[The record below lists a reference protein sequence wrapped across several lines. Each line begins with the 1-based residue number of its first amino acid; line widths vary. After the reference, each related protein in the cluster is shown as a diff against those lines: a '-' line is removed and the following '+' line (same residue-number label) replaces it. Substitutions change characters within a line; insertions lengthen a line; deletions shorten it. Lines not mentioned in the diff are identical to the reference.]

1 MKKIICLALVFAMLF
16 SGCSKWK
23 VEIVDPTKPIEKK
36 QELTET
42 EDEPESELYIKSVSY
57 EKIEAKNLSADGF
70 NNGLGT
76 SLDFQLI
83 DNQKAL
89 FFTYNAEDPLAGI
102 EVDIRV
108 FLYDFVSGKI
118 EFIEE
123 LHFDNFKSV
132 SVYEREGKTKVFF
145 SNIYS

>member
-118 EFIEE
+118 EAPR
-123 LHFDNFKSV
+123 
-132 SVYEREGKTKVFF
+132 REF
-145 SNIYS
+145 